1 MTSMALL
8 LSAITQPSSLAV
20 CLLMTEST
28 DSGNGDSARK
38 VVCGH
43 RLMHLDISQIGVLD
57 DMVDALH
64 DRQEVGLCRDRI

>member
-1 MTSMALL
+1 MR
-8 LSAITQPSSLAV
+8 
-20 CLLMTEST
+20 LLMTKRT
-28 DSGNGDSARK
+28 DGGNGDSARK